1 MSIAASIAR
10 RMLGQ
15 RRPARAPA
23 LTRRGDARARP
34 TAPVQ
39 VDAVVLPPPV
49 HEVPPP
55 APLPGWSTSCKAVNA
70 ATGRQCALLHG
81 HPGAHRHG
89 STRFVAVVLDDAAL
103 ARAKARLDEAAQR
116 RLNPQSTW

>member
-23 LTRRGDARARP
+23 PTRRGDSRERP

-39 VDAVVLPPPV
+39 AAADVLPPHP
-49 HEVPPP
+49 PDPP
-55 APLPGWSTSCKAVNA
+55 APLPGWSTSCKAVDA

-89 STRFVAVVLDDAAL
+89 STRFVAVVLDDADL

-116 RLNPQSTW
+116 RLNPQSIW